1 VHSGRVLV
9 DAPPFPI
16 DVVSALL
23 APTGAAVEAATKP
36 WRGDDVA
43 GLLVWSA
50 VSGEEMKAL
59 PGLRV
64 IATCSVGFDHIDVV
78 AAARRGVWVCN
89 VPDYCIEEMAD
100 STIAL
105 VLALL
110 RGVVALDRTV
120 REGMWDDHAAG
131 PLSRLR
137 GTRLGVVGF
146 GRIGR
151 AVAQHALALGME
163 VWAADAVVAASEIS
177 AAGVRPAGLEELLR
191 SCQAVTVHVPLT
203 PETTGMIGRRE
214 LSLMPEGAFLVNT
227 ARSALVDEA
236 ALLAALESGAL
247 GGAALDVLAAEPPT
261 ASRPAPR
268 HPRLIVTPHSAWYS
282 LDSEREVY
290 RRSTLAVRA
299 VLEGREPDGAVVRG
313 RSAE

>member
-1 VHSGRVLV
+1 VRSPRVLV

-16 DVVSALL
+16 DVVRALL
-23 APTGAAVEAATKP
+23 APTGATVEAAPRP

-43 GLLVWSA
+43 GLLVWSP
-50 VSGEEMKAL
+50 VSEAEMNAL

-64 IATCSVGFDHIDVV
+64 IATCSVGFDHIDVA

-120 REGMWDDHAAG
+120 REGMWDDHLAG
-131 PLSRLR
+131 PLSRLK
-137 GTRLGVVGF
+137 GTTLGVIGF

-151 AVAQHALALGME
+151 AVAKRATALGME
-163 VWAADAVVAASEIS
+163 VWAADAVVTPREMS
-177 AAGVRPAGLEELLR
+177 AAGVRPAEVDELLR
-191 SCQAVTVHVPLT
+191 SCQAVTLHVPLT
-203 PETTGMIGRRE
+203 PETNGMIGRRE
-214 LSLMPEGAFLVNT
+214 LSLMPQGAFLVNT
-227 ARSALVDEA
+227 ARHALVDEA

-247 GGAALDVLAAEPPT
+247 GGAALDVLAVEPPT

-299 VLEGREPDGAVVRG
+299 VLEGREPDGAVVRPSVG
-313 RSAE
+313 